1 MVQHRKPH
9 KRLPDWPTFEILGD
23 DVDGFIP
30 VTKVKDWKHLQEIFS
45 SDALFKSQD
54 DFLFRGQRRSDWGL
68 SPSLARLSENGNIS
82 KKIADKQLEQ
92 FRYSI
97 RGRVKDVATLEDFDV
112 WAIGQH
118 FGLMTPLLD
127 WSRSP
132 FVSMFFAFEDDDPK
146 EESPKNYSRAIFA
159 LNKTKLDKLGVDIFV
174 DSLSSEHD
182 RLISQSGLFTI
193 SPIHKTETLEAF
205 ILNELVDKEV
215 DIDDADIL
223 SRYVFKIH
231 VPMEKEEDRLDC
243 FKSLRKMNLH
253 HASLYPD
260 LIGSSLHCNEIAKEA
275 HQEIVNT
282 RQ

>member
-1 MVQHRKPH
+1 MIQHRKPH
-9 KRLPDWPTFEILGD
+9 KRLPDWPIFEIVGD
-23 DVDGFIP
+23 DIDGFIP
-30 VTKVKDWKHLQEIFS
+30 VTKVRDWRHLQEILS
-45 SDALFKSQD
+45 SDHLFKSQD
-54 DFLFRGQRRSDWGL
+54 DFLFRGQRRSEWGL
-68 SPSLARLSENGNIS
+68 SPSLARLSENGSIS
-82 KKIADKQLEQ
+82 REIANKQLEQ

-97 RGRVKDVATLEDFDV
+97 RGRVKGVASLDDLDV

-132 FVSMFFAFEDDDPK
+132 FVSMFFAFEQADPD

-205 ILNELVDKEV
+205 ILNELTDKEV
-215 DIDDADIL
+215 DIDDPEVL
-223 SRYVFKIH
+223 SRYLFKIH

-243 FKSLRKMNLH
+243 FRSLRKMNLH

-260 LIGSSLHCNEIAKEA
+260 LIGSSLHCNEIVKEV
-275 HQEIVNT
+275 HREKVNS
-282 RQ
+282 RK

>member
-9 KRLPDWPTFEILGD
+9 KRLPDWPKFEILGD

-30 VTKVKDWKHLQEIFS
+30 VTRVKDWKHLQEIFS
-45 SDALFKSQD
+45 SDTLFKSQD

-97 RGRVKDVATLEDFDV
+97 RGRVKGVAALNDFDV

-118 FGLMTPLLD
+118 FGLVTPLLD

-205 ILNELVDKEV
+205 ILNELADKEV
-215 DIDDADIL
+215 DIDDADVL